1 MLVAW
6 LDDMPG
12 DGDAVIKPSATKVP
26 MPRQLG
32 DEETMESLQHWK
44 VTFRNYFR
52 RDDYFNVFLPSDV
65 QWNPAEANYGLQA
78 ETTGLKR
85 EAAVLKNDLVAF
97 LETIA
102 GFLPH
107 SYVTERI
114 LKNTTCLK
122 DVWNVIAE
130 LYEAEISS
138 DTFMDLAG
146 FSKLPNESFRQF
158 FERLVDHVQKH
169 LTKPNIKLENYD
181 SGATGDKMN
190 LTMLNLMVLQ

>member
-85 EAAVLKNDLVAF
+85 EPAVLKNDL
-97 LETIA
+97 
-102 GFLPH
+102 
-107 SYVTERI
+107 
-114 LKNTTCLK
+114 
-122 DVWNVIAE
+122 
-130 LYEAEISS
+130 
-138 DTFMDLAG
+138 
-146 FSKLPNESFRQF
+146 
-158 FERLVDHVQKH
+158 
-169 LTKPNIKLENYD
+169 
-181 SGATGDKMN
+181 
-190 LTMLNLMVLQ
+190 